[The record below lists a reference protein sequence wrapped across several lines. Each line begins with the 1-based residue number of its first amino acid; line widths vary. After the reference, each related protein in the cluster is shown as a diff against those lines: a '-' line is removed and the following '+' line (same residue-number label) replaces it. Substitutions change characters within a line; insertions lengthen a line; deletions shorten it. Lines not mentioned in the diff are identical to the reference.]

1 MNVIC
6 ILSIVYVE
14 GEACVCVVIL
24 SKMAEAVTRGEEW
37 SFFEKKAFLSPK
49 LKFETDCF
57 WIYAALRFNQ
67 KHLNLCS
74 EDERRS
80 YGFGTSVAK

>member
-14 GEACVCVVIL
+14 GEACVCVVL
-24 SKMAEAVTRGEEW
+24 HSKMAEDVTRGEEW

-49 LKFETDCF
+49 LKFETDPETDCF
-57 WIYAALRFNQ
+57 WIYAAL
-67 KHLNLCS
+67 KI
-74 EDERRS
+74 
-80 YGFGTSVAK
+80 

>member
-24 SKMAEAVTRGEEW
+24 SKMAEDVTRGEELP
-37 SFFEKKAFLSPK
+37 FFEKKAFLSRRKTEVEP
-49 LKFETDCF
+49 LMSHGLFLD
-57 WIYAALRFNQ
+57 LRSSQ
-67 KHLNLCS
+67 I
-74 EDERRS
+74 
-80 YGFGTSVAK
+80 